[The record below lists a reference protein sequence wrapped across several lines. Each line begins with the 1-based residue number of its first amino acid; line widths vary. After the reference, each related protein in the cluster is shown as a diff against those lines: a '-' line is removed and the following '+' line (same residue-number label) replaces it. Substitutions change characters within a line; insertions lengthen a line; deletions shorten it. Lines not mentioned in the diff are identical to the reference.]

1 MGTII
6 RFLYIF
12 PKLPSSLLKK
22 KKKNKAFKIL
32 KEIFFQDAALLMLKH
47 GQTNQMA
54 FHPMIL
60 TCSKSCITVHETKTL
75 NKNLSEVLKSRIHK
89 NIVRAGA

>member
-1 MGTII
+1 
-6 RFLYIF
+6 
-12 PKLPSSLLKK
+12 
-22 KKKNKAFKIL
+22 
-32 KEIFFQDAALLMLKH
+32 MLKH

-60 TCSKSCITVHETKTL
+60 TCSKSCITVHGTKTL